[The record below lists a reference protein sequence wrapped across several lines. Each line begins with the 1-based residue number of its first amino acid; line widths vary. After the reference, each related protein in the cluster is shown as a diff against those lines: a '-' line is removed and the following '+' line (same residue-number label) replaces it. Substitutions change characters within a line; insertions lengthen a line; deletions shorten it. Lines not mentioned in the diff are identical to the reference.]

1 MNKRVE
7 RLEKLAGITR
17 TETACPRCKT
27 VFFINI
33 PKEKP
38 YTAEDSE
45 AAGERIANII
55 YRQLEQ
61 QKGKYFYQIM
71 EKAREN
77 IKVMIK

>member
-27 VFFINI
+27 VFWIDV
-33 PKEKP
+33 PKDRP
-38 YTAEDSE
+38 LTAEESE
-45 AAGERIANII
+45 AEREQLANII